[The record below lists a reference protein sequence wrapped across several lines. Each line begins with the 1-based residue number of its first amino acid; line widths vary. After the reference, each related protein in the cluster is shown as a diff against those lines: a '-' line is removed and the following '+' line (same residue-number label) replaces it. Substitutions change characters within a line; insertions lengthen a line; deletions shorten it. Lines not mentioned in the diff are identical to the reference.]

1 MHTTLMLDTTL
12 VISNFKLYSAY
23 YDLLYQDK
31 DYKSEA
37 AYVHHHLRQLLPEAK
52 QLLELGSGTGNHARY
67 LCEYNYNIT
76 GVERSEEM
84 IELAKRKA
92 IKCFHPVLSDITN
105 FELDHQYDAA
115 VSLFHSM
122 CYLTT
127 NDQLLVSFKNVSKHL
142 KAGGIFAFDFW
153 YGPAVLYHLP
163 VARTK
168 YQQNEFIEVSRRGET
183 TMDIK
188 NNIAEVNYEIV
199 VKDKK
204 NGSYNT
210 IREKHPMRYFSIPE
224 IALIANETGFNA
236 IGFEEFLTGNQPTL
250 ESWNIFVILQKTA

>member
-1 MHTTLMLDTTL
+1 M
-12 VISNFKLYSAY
+12 ISNFKLYSAY

-52 QLLELGSGTGNHARY
+52 ELLELGSGTGNHARY

-92 IKCFHPVLSDITN
+92 IKCFHPVLLDIRN

-115 VSLFHSM
+115 ISLFHSM

-127 NDQLLVSFKNVSKHL
+127 NDQLLASFKNVSKHL
-142 KAGGIFAFDFW
+142 KADGIFAFDFW
-153 YGPAVLYHLP
+153 YGPAVLHHLP
-163 VARTK
+163 VPRTK
-168 YQQNEFIEVSRRGET
+168 YQQNELIEVVRHGET
-183 TMDIK
+183 TMNIR
-188 NNIAEVNYEIV
+188 NNIAEVNYQIA
-199 VKDKK
+199 VKDKS

-210 IREKHPMRYFSIPE
+210 IEEKHPMRYFSIPE
-224 IALIANETGFNA
+224 IALIANETGFNV

-250 ESWNIFVILQKTA
+250 ESWNVFAILQKTA

>member
-1 MHTTLMLDTTL
+1 
-12 VISNFKLYSAY
+12 VNSNFKLYSAY

-31 DYKSEA
+31 DYQSEA
-37 AYVHHHLRQLLPEAK
+37 AYVHHHLKQLLPEAK
-52 QLLELGSGTGNHARY
+52 ELLELGSGTGNHARY

-92 IKCFHPVLSDITN
+92 IKCFHPVLLDIRN

-115 VSLFHSM
+115 ISLFHSM

-127 NDQLLVSFKNVSKHL
+127 NDQLLASFNNVSKHL

-153 YGPAVLYHLP
+153 YGPAVLHHLP
-163 VARTK
+163 VPRTK
-168 YQQNEFIEVSRRGET
+168 HQQNELIEVVRHGET
-183 TMDIK
+183 TMDIG
-188 NNIAEVNYEIV
+188 NNIAEVNYQIA
-199 VKDKK
+199 VKDKS

-210 IREKHPMRYFSIPE
+210 IEEKHPMRYFSIPE
-224 IALIANETGFNA
+224 IALIANETGFNV

-250 ESWNIFVILQKTA
+250 ESWNVFAILQKTA